1 MKKMLLSISLLVIS
15 LSSWA
20 WTQTAPR
27 PLSQCIVDAPYG
39 FPAGKKGVDQC
50 RLAYATTIDVQAKL
64 PIWTVWTITP
74 TEAIGCIAR
83 TNAFVADQTFPK
95 GQRAEVEDYAGTG
108 YDKGHV
114 APDGD
119 LSFDQQVEYESF
131 LMTNMMP
138 QSGGLNRGIWKL
150 LETYTR
156 GYVVQRNTTVTVYAG
171 PIYSPGDKTIGANKV
186 VVPHAFYKILID
198 NKTKEVL
205 AFIFPHTGN
214 QGNDLDVVLSTVAEI
229 ERQTGLK
236 FPLPQG
242 AVLGKK
248 TKDFPVDFGALTKAK
263 QAKCK

>member
-1 MKKMLLSISLLVIS
+1 MKKLSLSIILFLYSITAL
-15 LSSWA
+15 A

-27 PLSQCIVDAPYG
+27 PMAQCAVDAPYG
-39 FPAGKKGVDQC
+39 FPSGKQGTPLC
-50 RLAYATTIDVQAKL
+50 RLAYATTVDNSAKL

-74 TEAIGCIAR
+74 AEAIGCIPR
-83 TNAFVADQTFPK
+83 TNAFVADQSIPK
-95 GQRAEVEDYAGTG
+95 GQRAEPDDYAGTG

-156 GYVVQRNTTVTVYAG
+156 GWAAQKNHNITVYAG
-171 PIYSPGDKTIGANKV
+171 PIYNAQDKTIGVNKV
-186 VVPHAFYKILID
+186 VVPHAFYKIVID
-198 NKTKEVL
+198 NTTKEVL
-205 AFIFPHTGN
+205 AFIFPHAGN
-214 QGNDLDVVLSTVAEI
+214 QGTDISVVQSSVTEV
-229 ERQTGLK
+229 ERQTGIK

-242 AVLGKK
+242 AVLNKSA
-248 TKDFPVDFGALTKAK
+248 KDFPVDFGALTKAK
-263 QAKCK
+263 QVKCK